1 MDTADLLTALDDGR
15 LAGAA
20 LDVFETE
27 PLRAG
32 DPLLRRDDVLLTPHL
47 AGAADDVV
55 RHHTAMICDDLE
67 RLHGARRPE
76 RCVNP
81 EVLA

>member
-1 MDTADLLTALDDGR
+1 
-15 LAGAA
+15 
-20 LDVFETE
+20 
-27 PLRAG
+27 
-32 DPLLRRDDVLLTPHL
+32 LLRRDDVLLTPHL